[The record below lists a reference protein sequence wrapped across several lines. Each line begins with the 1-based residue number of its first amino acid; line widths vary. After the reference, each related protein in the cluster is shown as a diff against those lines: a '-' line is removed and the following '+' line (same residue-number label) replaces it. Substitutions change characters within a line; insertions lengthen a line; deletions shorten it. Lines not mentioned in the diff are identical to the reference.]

1 MELVEVLHEGYDSR
15 ILSWNVI
22 PLFIYWAYHLLHAA
36 RSAMAAQLMKIIKC
50 SNLSDVITTTYIKLQ
65 MNGLVI

>member
-1 MELVEVLHEGYDSR
+1 M
-15 ILSWNVI
+15 
-22 PLFIYWAYHLLHAA
+22 LHAA